1 LIHHLPAG
9 EAGKFMTESN
19 RWLDG
24 FRLAPEDFIFRGKD
38 LARPEAVMAFRDGS
52 VLASDKRAA
61 VTLLRPDGSQRS
73 FGSGLQLANTFAPF
87 NDGLLVTDLHRGAL
101 MQLGL
106 DGQAT
111 AFCDSYEGQPIGSV
125 NFLFAGEEP
134 GVAWMS
140 VSTRNSDYRAAISQP
155 IPDGRI
161 FRIDASG
168 VRLAADGL
176 FFPNAM
182 QIDPLNGYFYV
193 VETTA
198 GRIARA
204 RLGTNGMPGRFE
216 TFGPDPF
223 FEGAY
228 PDGLALDCEGNV
240 WITELARNALVII
253 DHDGTPHT
261 IFEDPDGKTLNKPTG
276 LAFGGADLSTVYV
289 GSLKMTALPVFRSP
303 VPGMAARH
311 WKADTRL
318 TFG

>member
-1 LIHHLPAG
+1 
-9 EAGKFMTESN
+9 MTESN
-19 RWLDG
+19 RWLDE
-24 FRLAPEDFIFRGKD
+24 FRIAPEDFIFLGKD
-38 LARPEAVMAFRDGS
+38 LSRPEAVMALRDGT

-61 VTLLRPDGSQRS
+61 VTLLHPDGAQRS
-73 FGSGLQLANTFAPF
+73 FGSGLQLANTFAPID
-87 NDGLLVTDLHRGAL
+87 DGLLVTDLHRGAL
-101 MQLGL
+101 MQLGS
-106 DGQAT
+106 DGQARV
-111 AFCDSYEGQPIGSV
+111 FCDSYEGEPIGSV

-140 VSTRNSDYRAAISQP
+140 VSTRKPDYRAAISQP
-155 IPDGRI
+155 VADGRI

-204 RLGTNGMPGRFE
+204 KVGADGMPVAFE

-240 WITELARNALVII
+240 WITELSRNALIII
-253 DHDGTPHT
+253 DRDGTPHT
-261 IFEDPDGKTLNKPTG
+261 IFDDPDGKTLNKPTG

-289 GSLKMTALPVFRSP
+289 GSLKMTTLPAFRSP
-303 VPGMAARH
+303 VAGMAARH
-311 WKADTRL
+311 WTTDTRL
-318 TFG
+318 KIG